1 MYSWFSFVLANIV
14 VEIPYQ
20 TFLSVI
26 VWACWYF
33 PIFGYHQSSHT
44 QGLMYTFVLQFLLFA
59 STYAQM
65 IIFTMPSTE
74 TAAALSTLLF
84 TITLQFNGV
93 LQTPT
98 ALPGFWIFMW
108 RVSPFTYVSG
118 SKVQPGMTYLH

>member
-1 MYSWFSFVLANIV
+1 
-14 VEIPYQ
+14 
-20 TFLSVI
+20 
-26 VWACWYF
+26 
-33 PIFGYHQSSHT
+33 
-44 QGLMYTFVLQFLLFA
+44 MYTFVLQFLLFA

-108 RVSPFTYVSG
+108 RVSPFTYVSD
-118 SKVQPGMTYLH
+118 SKVQRRDELLT